1 MKKVF
6 LFLSIFSLAASLYA
20 GDSCC
25 AKAKAKAEKKAK
37 CEACETAEGK
47 CEACILKKAAKK

>member
-1 MKKVF
+1 MKQVF

-25 AKAKAKAEKKAK
+25 SKSKADKKVK
-37 CEACETAEGK
+37 CEACETVEGK
-47 CEACILKKAAKK
+47 CEACKLKKAAKK